1 MSAQTNKEI
10 NEKIDETISHLTL
23 LNDNLDIIKTLPEE
37 EQDEF
42 AVELENL
49 SNQLSEINDALED
62 VLLFNGLEYMLNAQ
76 GIYLCEEDEQEQVLS
91 ELAEKGITPKIIK
104 IGH

>member
-1 MSAQTNKEI
+1 MPAQTNKEI
-10 NEKIDETISHLTL
+10 NEKIDETISHLKL

-49 SNQLSEINDALED
+49 LNQLSEINDALED
-62 VLLFNGLEYMLNAQ
+62 VLLFNGLEYILN
-76 GIYLCEEDEQEQVLS
+76 
-91 ELAEKGITPKIIK
+91 T
-104 IGH
+104 